1 MMSRMLKRLGASS
14 MYRWVNRKLLS
25 MHYGDKQVS
34 MHETVLLLL
43 HHLRSEDIDTK
54 ATSVAFKFTLA
65 LFPAT
70 IFLFTLVPYVPVENL
85 SVQVLDFIERSIP
98 SQFYDALFPTLQDI
112 ATRKRGGLLSFG
124 FFLALYFSTSGMV
137 GLMVAFNN
145 RSHEVESRNWWQVRV
160 TATLLTVMLAVV
172 FLLIVFVL
180 VLGTLILDFLA
191 EHTFLTTGITGFLVL
206 ILRYLLVALLFFISI
221 SSVYF
226 FAPTVRRQW
235 KFLSP
240 GAVIATCLCLLASG
254 LYSYYLNHFFANDR
268 LYGSLAAFIGLMLW
282 FYIVSLL
289 LIIGF
294 EINMSI
300 SKAYQHSKKNFFK
313 RGT

>member
-1 MMSRMLKRLGASS
+1 MLRRILRALSS
-14 MYRWVNRKLLS
+14 LSLYRWINRKLLS

-34 MHETVLLLL
+34 LHETLMLLL

-85 SVQVLDFIERSIP
+85 SIQVLDFIERSIP
-98 SQFYDALFPTLQDI
+98 SQFYDALYPTLQDI
-112 ATRKRGGLLSFG
+112 ATRKRGSLLSFG
-124 FFLALYFSTSGMV
+124 FLLALYFSTSGMV

-145 RSHEVESRNWWQVRV
+145 RSHETENRSWWQVRL
-160 TATLLTVMLAVV
+160 TATLLTVMLAIV
-172 FLLIVFVL
+172 FLLVVFVL
-180 VLGTLILDFLA
+180 VLGTIILDFLA
-191 EHTFLTTGITGFLVL
+191 EHTFLTTGITGFLIL

-240 GAVIATCLCLLASG
+240 GAVIATALCLLASG
-254 LYSYYLNHFFANDR
+254 LYSYYLNHFFASDR

-294 EINMSI
+294 EINMSV
-300 SKAYQHSKKNFFK
+300 SKAYQHSKKNFF
-313 RGT
+313 RSRT